1 MKRLIRLVAIIAL
14 AVTCS
19 SVAGA
24 DEHNSGGLGFRPND
38 IGARNADELRIGA
51 PIGVRWWL
59 GEQKV
64 GIDLGFGFSSHKD
77 EAADKYSHDWSI
89 DAGIPICV
97 KRWDRVH
104 VIARP
109 GFDYASQQDFV
120 AVVTAV
126 PGTFETITDK
136 FITIS
141 GEIEAEVF
149 LADNVSVSASH
160 GVGFVNYKPGE
171 TGATSTTDFGTFG
184 RNFTQVG
191 FHVYLWGKQ

>member
-1 MKRLIRLVAIIAL
+1 MKRLIQLVMIMAL
-14 AVTCS
+14 AITSS

-24 DEHNSGGLGFRPND
+24 AEHKSLGLGFRPND

-77 EAADKYSHDWSI
+77 EAADKNAYDWSI

-97 KRWDRVH
+97 KTWDRVH

-109 GFDYASQQDFV
+109 GFDYASQQDF
-120 AVVTAV
+120 TPGLT

-136 FITIS
+136 FITVS

-149 LADNVSVSASH
+149 LVDNVSVSASH
-160 GVGFVNYKPGE
+160 GVGFVHYKPGE
-171 TGATSTTDFGTFG
+171 SGGTSTTDFGTFG

-191 FHVYLWGKQ
+191 FHVYLWGTQ